1 MPKLFQSC
9 LLIFIVAVSGCASL
23 VKTSP
28 TYETSIKQFKTIAV
42 MPADIQV
49 YKLSAGGTRELID
62 EWSNTSKKY
71 FAEGL
76 QKHLGGRFGLQIKY
90 PDEDT
95 LKKDIPVLWKE
106 NKGLYYAVSNSILMH
121 AYPGPSVFPAKIKKF
136 DYTFGPEIQPLSQA
150 LGADALLFIYGI
162 DHEATMGWIFMSA
175 LEQGL
180 FGVYYIVPCGMTMA
194 LVNGT
199 TGDVEWYKTTP
210 MGMEYSF
217 KSQKHMDILAEWMTR
232 DFIKTK

>member
-1 MPKLFQSC
+1 MRKVYLSC
-9 LLIFIVAVSGCASL
+9 LIVFVLSVCGCSSL

-28 TYETSIKQFKTIAV
+28 TYEASIKQFKTVAV
-42 MPADIQV
+42 MPADIEV
-49 YKLSAGGTRELID
+49 YKLSAGGMRELID
-62 EWSNTSKKY
+62 EWSNDSKKY
-71 FAEGL
+71 FAAGL
-76 QKHLGGRFGLQIKY
+76 QKHLGSRFGLQIKY
-90 PDEDT
+90 LDEDT
-95 LKKDIPVLWKE
+95 LKKNNPDLWKG
-106 NKGLYYAVSNSILMH
+106 NKGLYYAVSHSILMH
-121 AYPGPSVFPAKIKKF
+121 AYPGAGAFPAKIKKF

-150 LGADALLFIYGI
+150 VGADALLFVYGI

-232 DFIKTK
+232 DFIKTE